1 MGTIY
6 SSLKVFGYHE
16 HASRTD
22 GSLHAPVHV
31 RIKPMNACNER
42 CWYCAYRVEDLSLG
56 SEMKVRDSIPRDKMF
71 EIVDDLI
78 EMDVK
83 AVTFS
88 GGGEPLIYPD
98 IAATV
103 HRLAAGGIKI
113 GTLTN
118 VLWAPGPQAQV
129 HLEPR
134 RASLNY

>member
-103 HRLAAGGIKI
+103 HRLAAGGFKI